1 MIIIPLETPSKKNS
15 RITLKNGRTIPNKKY
30 SEWHKKACL
39 FIDKSLKFEEKP
51 LKIEVHFV
59 HGDLRKR
66 DSDNGLSSILDLL
79 KDCKIIPD
87 DNWMIIQSIKVSNSY
102 EKNNPKAIIGIEYV

>member
-39 FIDKSLKFEEKP
+39 
-51 LKIEVHFV
+51 
-59 HGDLRKR
+59 
-66 DSDNGLSSILDLL
+66 LL
-79 KDCKIIPD
+79 
-87 DNWMIIQSIKVSNSY
+87 
-102 EKNNPKAIIGIEYV
+102 